1 MQLSSA
7 EENYLKALFHLTI
20 DNRENETG
28 TNRVAEFLGVSPASV
43 NAMLKRLKG
52 KGLVNY
58 ERYGKLQLSDE
69 GKGLALQMIRRHRL
83 WETFLYRHLNF
94 GWEEIHE
101 VAEELE
107 HIHSP
112 KLIRELEAFMGNP
125 RLDPHGDAIPAADG
139 TYQPAE
145 KLTLQ
150 QMEIGARC
158 RIVAVKD
165 GSVAF
170 LQYVTR
176 LGLELS
182 SQLEVLERRTFD
194 QSLLIRIG
202 KGKEVNVSAKF
213 AANVYVS
220 QLDD

>member
-1 MQLSSA
+1 MSLSTA
-7 EENYLKALFHLTI
+7 EENYLKALFQLTLE
-20 DNRENETG
+20 NREKETG
-28 TNRVAEFLGVSPASV
+28 TNKVAEYLGVSPASV
-43 NAMLKRLKG
+43 NAMLKRLKS
-52 KGLVNY
+52 KDLVSY
-58 ERYGKLQLSDE
+58 ERYGKLQLSE
-69 GKGLALQMIRRHRL
+69 LGQRLALDMIRRHRL

-125 RLDPHGDAIPAADG
+125 RLDPHGDSIPSAEG
-139 TYQPAE
+139 EYEPAE
-145 KLTLQ
+145 KRTLSQ
-150 QMEIGARC
+150 LKEGMKC

-170 LQYVTR
+170 LQYVSR

-182 SQLEVLERRTFD
+182 SELTVIEKRDFD

-202 KGKEVNVSAKF
+202 ESKEVSVSSKF
-213 AANVYVS
+213 ASNVYVS
-220 QLDD
+220 AID